1 MPVSEESSRDTALWS
16 PWQRE
21 TQPRT
26 AGRGHRTAQPPVPC
40 VPQDPGALLPWES
53 ALGAGR
59 VLLPAQPPCLAPQVR
74 IALQL
79 DDGSRLQDTFCS
91 GRTLWELLSHFP
103 QTRRVSGVLAV
114 PPAVVLVWALAR
126 DEELLFVSRAQPV
139 LVSSNASFHLAPL
152 ARRRAALR
160 APREGPRVP
169 VRQGRRGGRASR
181 LTGV

>member
-1 MPVSEESSRDTALWS
+1 MLDLSLQWRFANLPNNAKLEMVPAARSRVGPENT
-16 PWQRE
+16 
-21 TQPRT
+21 
-26 AGRGHRTAQPPVPC
+26 
-40 VPQDPGALLPWES
+40 
-53 ALGAGR
+53 
-59 VLLPAQPPCLAPQVR
+59 VR